1 MAELNAAGRLRPAAG
16 HSKVSGSR
24 WWRSALACLVAALS
38 LAGCGQPASDPEAR
52 IRALLAEVEQ
62 AAEAGDF
69 QALAER
75 VARDYAD
82 GEGRDRRS
90 LLFLTRTMLG
100 RYPRLELVVTVREV
114 EILSPRL
121 ARVRLDVITAGAGP
135 GGLSADAFP
144 VELSLRDDGGDWQLT
159 RAEWGRRSGD
169 GI

>member
-1 MAELNAAGRLRPAAG
+1 MAEGAM
-16 HSKVSGSR
+16 R
-24 WWRSALACLVAALS
+24 WRGALAGLAMAIAVAIA
-38 LAGCGQPASDPEAR
+38 LAGCGQPASDPEAG

-69 QALAER
+69 EMLADR

-82 GEGRDRRS
+82 REGRDRRS
-90 LLFLTRTMLG
+90 LLFLVRAMLT
-100 RYPRLELVVTVREV
+100 RYPRLELVVTVREI

-135 GGLSADAFP
+135 AGLSADAFP

-159 RAEWGRRSGD
+159 RADWGRRHGD

>member
-1 MAELNAAGRLRPAAG
+1 MVE
-16 HSKVSGSR
+16 SSMS
-24 WWRSALACLVAALS
+24 WRAALAGLAMAVA

-69 QALAER
+69 EVLADG

-82 GEGRDRRS
+82 REGRDRRS
-90 LLFLTRTMLG
+90 LLFLVRAMLT
-100 RYPRLELVVTVREV
+100 RYPRLELVVTVREI

-135 GGLSADAFP
+135 AGLSADAFP

-159 RAEWGRRSGD
+159 RAEWGRRRGD